1 MTSPARAVL
10 VGQVLGREDATPLGF
25 WVAVHGDAYL
35 QLDDVVLVKTS
46 LPDGRT
52 IHLYG
57 IVDLVRARHEGTQFD
72 SDVFLVTGGVLPATV
87 SMAAR
92 VAVTR
97 VDPEVFVPP
106 RPGES
111 VFLAIEERDAALFFD
126 AMKRRIPLGIGR
138 DELPIYGNG
147 DFLDGTRGA
156 HVNISGVSG
165 VATKTSYATF
175 LLYNLF
181 HSDCLGER
189 AVNAR
194 AVIFNVKGED
204 LLFLDQPNARL
215 APEDREVYGQLGLEP
230 APFQS
235 VRFCAP
241 VRAGGG
247 PPLPDTGNRMEGVA
261 AFYWTLREFA
271 RERFLRFLFADADS
285 ESEHL
290 SSLIERVAAQL
301 ADAAR
306 AETAGGAAGAGTD
319 ADPWIKIGARR
330 VTSLPALAELVRE
343 ISEIEDLRGRDG
355 GGAIDL
361 AGIDRHRWFGSAAPG
376 TLSAFLRRL
385 ESAAVRVGHLVR
397 GERAAE
403 AADHRIDLARAQVT
417 VVDLHNLHERA
428 QRFVVGVILKRL
440 FEDKEE
446 RGSRDPLTFIVL
458 DELNKY
464 APREGWSPIK
474 EILLDIAERGRSLG
488 IVLIGAQQTAS
499 EVERRIVANSSF
511 RVVGRLDAAE
521 AAREEYGFLG
531 AARPRAAILKPG
543 TMIVLQPEIPLP
555 LHVRFPF
562 PAWATRPGEVA
573 SAPTSAGEL
582 ASLYER
588 LER

>member
-1 MTSPARAVL
+1 MKTTARAPL

-25 WVAVHGDAYL
+25 WVAVHRDAYL
-35 QLDDVVLVKTS
+35 QLDDVVLVRTS
-46 LPDGRT
+46 LPDGRA

-72 SDVFLVTGGVLPATV
+72 SDVFLVTDGVLPATV

-126 AMKRRIPLGIGR
+126 GMQRRVTLGIGR
-138 DELPIYGNG
+138 DDRPIYGNA

-181 HSDCLGER
+181 HADGLGER
-189 AVNAR
+189 ALNAR

-215 APEDREVYGQLGLEP
+215 GDEDRALYATLGLD
-230 APFQS
+230 ATPFQN

-247 PPLPDTGNRMEGVA
+247 PALPDTGNRMQGVT

-301 ADAAR
+301 AEAAR
-306 AETAGGAAGAGTD
+306 PETEGGAAGAGS
-319 ADPWIKIGARR
+319 AGDPWLKIGSRR
-330 VTSLPALAELVRE
+330 VTSLNALAELVRDIAE
-343 ISEIEDLRGRDG
+343 LEDLRGRNG
-355 GGAIDL
+355 EPAL
-361 AGIDRHRWFGSAAPG
+361 ELQGIDRHRWFGSAAPG

-385 ESAAVRVGHLVR
+385 ESAAARVGHLVR
-397 GERAAE
+397 GERVGDAAE
-403 AADHRIDLARAQVT
+403 HRIDLERAQVT

-428 QRFVVGVILKRL
+428 QRFVVGVVLKRL

-499 EVERRIVANSSF
+499 EVERRIIANASF

-562 PAWATRPGEVA
+562 PAWATRPGEA
-573 SAPTSAGEL
+573 AAAPGAKQELSA
-582 ASLYER
+582 LYER

>member
-1 MTSPARAVL
+1 MTSPTRTVL
-10 VGQVLGREDATPLGF
+10 VGQVLGREDSTPLGF
-25 WVAVHGDAYL
+25 WVAVHRDAYL
-35 QLDDVVLVKTS
+35 QLDDVILVKTS
-46 LPDGRT
+46 LPDGRA

-57 IVDLVRARHEGTQFD
+57 VVDLVRARHEGTQFD
-72 SDVFLVTGGVLPATV
+72 SDVFLVTDGVLPATV

-111 VFLAIEERDAALFFD
+111 VFLAIAERDAALFFD
-126 AMKRRIPLGIGR
+126 GMTRRVPLGIGR
-138 DELPIYGNG
+138 DELPIYGNA

-189 AVNAR
+189 ALNSR

-215 APEDREVYGQLGLEP
+215 EPEDRELYRTLGLEA

-247 PPLPDTGNRMEGVA
+247 PALPDTGNRLQGVT

-301 ADAAR
+301 AESAR
-306 AETAGGAAGAGTD
+306 SETAGGAAGAGTD
-319 ADPWIKIGARR
+319 ADPWIRVGARR
-330 VTSLPALAELVRE
+330 VTSLSALAEIVRE
-343 ISEIEDLRGRDG
+343 IAEIEDLRGRDG
-355 GGAIDL
+355 GAGAVEL
-361 AGIDRHRWFGSAAPG
+361 QGIDRHRWFGSAAPG

-385 ESAAVRVGHLVR
+385 ESAAARVGHLVR

-403 AADHRIDLARAQVT
+403 ADDHRIDLARAQVT

-440 FEDKEE
+440 FEDNEE

-573 SAPTSAGEL
+573 SGAPGDLS
-582 ASLYER
+582 SLYER